1 VLPSEEDK
9 GENNIEQATI
19 YGKNDCKL
27 FLWNV

>member
-1 VLPSEEDK
+1 MLPSEEDK

-27 FLWNV
+27 FHIW